1 LIGSAVTTSN
11 FGWRLHPVLGN
22 WIMHSGRDLA
32 APEGTPVV
40 AVLAGKVVS
49 SGPAGGYGLAIEI
62 EHGGLQRRTLYG
74 HLSELYVKEGAR
86 VSQGEVIGRVGSTG
100 LSTGPHLHFELRI
113 PQDGG
118 WVAIDPGDF
127 DASGSPLLAR
137 LGGLAL
143 PGGAGGLTANSSPG
157 SVAPA
162 GDAVALLMG
171 ELLQTLERPRFASRP
186 AINPGGALRP
196 MVVTPPVGA
205 SKVPQ
210 G

>member
-1 LIGSAVTTSN
+1 
-11 FGWRLHPVLGN
+11 
-22 WIMHSGRDLA
+22 M
-32 APEGTPVV
+32 
-40 AVLAGKVVS
+40 
-49 SGPAGGYGLAIEI
+49 
-62 EHGGLQRRTLYG
+62 
-74 HLSELYVKEGAR
+74 
-86 VSQGEVIGRVGSTG
+86 IGRVGSTG

-127 DASGSPLLAR
+127 DASGSPLLGR
-137 LGGLAL
+137 LAGLAL

-171 ELLQTLERPRFASRP
+171 ELLQTLERPRFASKP
-186 AINPGGALRP
+186 GINPGVALRP
-196 MVVTPPVGA
+196 MVPTPPVVA